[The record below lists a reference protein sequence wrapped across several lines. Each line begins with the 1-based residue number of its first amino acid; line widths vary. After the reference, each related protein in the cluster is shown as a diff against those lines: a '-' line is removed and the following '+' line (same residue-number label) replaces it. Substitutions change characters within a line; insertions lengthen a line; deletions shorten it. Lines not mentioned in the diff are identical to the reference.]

1 MLQARILLQ
10 PRSQL
15 RHLRLVVQTFSY
27 SSSSNFGF
35 HVGASFAGKPPL
47 RGERIFSPS
56 TRFPPESDIGKWAQ
70 DQLRIK
76 RRLKTKNSGEDSFFV
91 QELKDHSGVAVGI
104 ADGVGGWSDSGV
116 DPGVFSQALMY
127 HGARFAKRGWAD
139 DSYPSSV
146 NSAEESIQPWELTP
160 ENCLELAF
168 NAVLRDTLVDA
179 GSSTGLISTFNAR
192 SGLMKA
198 ANLGDSGFMIIRNRI
213 AFPKLITSIVL
224 IPRRMRQPGL
234 ITDSP
239 KDADLYECRLR
250 HGDIVLCYTDGVS
263 DNVWPQELIAISS
276 VMTRQ
281 GGSEQELAQNM
292 ADAVVEYAMNA
303 MNRNDRVSPFEHAAA
318 LERQRWVGG
327 KVDDATALAILVS
340 EEVHEPSSE
349 VPIV

>member
-198 ANLGDSGFMIIRNRI
+198 A
-213 AFPKLITSIVL
+213 K
-224 IPRRMRQPGL
+224 MRQPGL